1 MAHQIHIGH
10 ATLPVAGG
18 ESAIITA
25 SDVATESGKITDSG
39 WPETITG
46 NSYINPRG
54 FTRYMEWRTWWR
66 GLGLR
71 VTVVLTMAVAILS
84 VITGIIKI
92 SQTWVGGPLAPFIPV
107 WLEQS
112 VGFTGALTGFL
123 MMASALGLRRGLR
136 LAWYSTLVLLPIT
149 ALQGVLQSTP
159 FSIPLIILSV
169 LAIPNVV
176 AHRRRFDRKI
186 DLSQSQLAAIA
197 AIVGAQIY
205 GTVGTFALREQYA
218 NVGTLVDAFYYTI
231 VTASTVG
238 YGDAIPQTQMARLF
252 AMSVIIVG
260 TASFALALGTLFGPA
275 IEARF
280 QKALGRMTETQLELL
295 DDHVLLLGNGDL
307 TDVILEELTAT
318 DVEYLVVT
326 TDDEWARKM
335 TERDI
340 HVLVSDPSDE
350 ATLHRAQ
357 IEDARAVV
365 VATNNDAEDALAVL
379 TARQLNPEATIVAAA
394 INRENIDKLRRA
406 GADSVISPSVIGGH
420 MIVESAL
427 KAKEVE
433 VLPEDLTDIQS

>member
-1 MAHQIHIGH
+1 M
-10 ATLPVAGG
+10 
-18 ESAIITA
+18 SN
-25 SDVATESGKITDSG
+25 VATARRRPAQRRLDQTR
-39 WPETITG
+39 TG
-46 NSYINPRG
+46 NPFIYSRG
-54 FTRYMEWRTWWR
+54 PSRYMEWRAWWR

-84 VITGIIKI
+84 VFTGIVKI
-92 SQTWVGGPLAPFIPV
+92 SQTWVGGPLAPLLPV

-149 ALQGVLQSTP
+149 ALQGLLQST
-159 FSIPLIILSV
+159 ILSV
-169 LAIPNVV
+169 PLIFLSLLAIPNVI
-176 AHRRRFDRKI
+176 AHRRRFDRQL
-186 DLSQSQLAAIA
+186 DLSQAQLAAIS

-205 GTVGTFALREQYA
+205 GTAGTFALRDQYA
-218 NVGTLVDAFYYTI
+218 NVSTLVDAFYYTI

-238 YGDAIPQTQMARLF
+238 YGDAIPETQMARLF

-260 TASFALALGTLFGPA
+260 TASFAIALGTLFGPA

-295 DDHVLLLGNGDL
+295 DNHVLLLGHGEL
-307 TDVILEELTAT
+307 TDVILEELATT

-326 TDDEWARKM
+326 IDDDWARKM
-335 TERDI
+335 TERDT
-340 HVLVSDPSDE
+340 HVLVGDPSDE
-350 ATLHRAQ
+350 ATLQRAQ

-379 TARQLNPEATIVAAA
+379 TARQQNPDVTIVAAA
-394 INRENIDKLRRA
+394 INRENVNKLRRA

-427 KAKEVE
+427 KDKNVE
-433 VLPEDLTDIQS
+433 QLSEDITDIQD